1 MDKEQQEKPKAL
13 IELDTYQICFMPD
26 YTGFLYIE
34 AESGEVDVNKRGK
47 IAFKNNLTK
56 FYIEKNLY
64 VIIHNPINLKSVK
77 FVEFSKQED
86 CPQLDANIQ
95 NQKDII
101 SDILKKYKKE

>member
-64 VIIHNPINLKSVK
+64 VIIHNPINLKIVK
-77 FVEFSKQED
+77 FEKFTKEEQEEIHRD
-86 CPQLDANIQ
+86 NSLR
-95 NQKDII
+95 
-101 SDILKKYKKE
+101 SETFEELKKKYEKF